1 MSGTQFAMISDWMT
15 NGNIH
20 DFMKVRP
27 DANRLELVGF
37 CLTTPASSSLTVG
50 YLIQL
55 GDVAKGLIYIHSQGM
70 IHGDLKGVCI

>member
-37 CLTTPASSSLTVG
+37 SLSLTTHASSSLTIG
-50 YLIQL
+50 YLI
-55 GDVAKGLIYIHSQGM
+55 
-70 IHGDLKGVCI
+70 